1 MSIGE
6 GAKHIYCK
14 DAYLT
19 YSSAKDWVGCTR
31 YTEWAREE
39 CASIEEY
46 CAEFMERHL
55 RPSQIILAFEI
66 DALQIVLKITNF
78 AKFYKI

>member
-1 MSIGE
+1 MSIGG
-6 GAKHIYCK
+6 GAERVYCK
-14 DAYLT
+14 DEYLT
-19 YSSAKDWVGCTR
+19 YRSGKGWVGCTR

-46 CAEFMERHL
+46 CAKFM

-66 DALQIVLKITNF
+66 DPVRIVVKITNF